1 MRKHP
6 PKCKIC
12 GEYLEPIFEENIGRS
27 YFGAKLISNP
37 NTEPI
42 NWKCVNEMCSQDGCN
57 QRKVEKMPKKEAKK
71 EFTYDGCKLKLV
83 ALLQRNVIKSNNIK
97 ILEQFENLIR
107 QQTAKEIFKDLESKF
122 TNKITDTIMW
132 KKLKEKWLK

>member
-1 MRKHP
+1 M
-6 PKCKIC
+6 
-12 GEYLEPIFEENIGRS
+12 
-27 YFGAKLISNP
+27 
-37 NTEPI
+37 T
-42 NWKCVNEMCSQDGCN
+42 
-57 QRKVEKMPKKEAKK
+57 KKELKTVYRIKGLAKEHPANK
-71 EFTYDGCKLKLV
+71 EFNKFMKRIQREELKLNTYDGCKLKLV

-132 KKLKEKWLK
+132 KNLKKKWLE

>member
-1 MRKHP
+1 MRQK
-6 PKCKIC
+6 
-12 GEYLEPIFEENIGRS
+12 EL
-27 YFGAKLISNP
+27 KLN
-37 NTEPI
+37 
-42 NWKCVNEMCSQDGCN
+42 
-57 QRKVEKMPKKEAKK
+57 
-71 EFTYDGCKLKLV
+71 TYDGCKLKLV